1 MSGTFEVDVGSGSK
15 QSIVAKRVV
24 HVRLANN
31 LEANSGYRCAVVFV
45 SGAEIVSVDTLGH
58 VKHLLADALAPS
70 LAPLDPNERAELERL
85 RALINTPHTA
95 DFFTAVELEAA
106 HQVEKHGAR
115 HDAGKEP
122 SDWFWLLGYLSGKAL
137 AAFVRGDR
145 EKGLHHIIS
154 SAAALLNWHRN
165 VTGVNTSMRPG
176 IDTPVNK
183 P

>member
-1 MSGTFEVDVGSGSK
+1 MSGTFEIDVGNK
-15 QSIVAKRVV
+15 FKRPIIANRVSHIRV
-24 HVRLANN
+24 ANN
-31 LEANSGYRCAVVFV
+31 LEANAGYRCVVVFV
-45 SGAEIVSVDTLGH
+45 SGVQVESVDTQEH
-58 VKHLLADALAPS
+58 VRHLLADALAPPP
-70 LAPLDPNERAELERL
+70 APLDPNERAELERL

-95 DFFTAVELEAA
+95 EFFTAVELEAA

-165 VTGVNTSMRPG
+165 VTGVSTSMRPG
-176 IDTPVNK
+176 IKDPES
-183 P
+183 